1 MNNLATPQQVTATA
15 VLLACYAAVI
25 LYFVVCGAL
34 KVKSMSDYAVGS
46 VRFSPVAVGLS
57 LAASMTSAATFIINP
72 GFVAINGLSAMLS
85 FGVVMPIASMV
96 SLVVFTKGFRKHGQT
111 VKAHTL
117 AQWIGSRFESTG
129 LTHYFGWLSLLLITF
144 IVLICVGLTQV
155 LSNALNAPPL
165 PVLVGVV
172 VFIFGYMMF
181 GGANSMVYTNTIQAS
196 LKLLVAI
203 VLLTSGYEHFSQG
216 VHGFIAKLAAIDPAL
231 THATNPG
238 SYLFRD
244 YFEIIV
250 CQVVIGTAIVCQP
263 HLITKSLLLDSEKDV
278 NRYLTTAVLVLTVFF
293 SVVFVGLYARLAFP
307 GLVLNG
313 QELRMDKIMS
323 AYVVREFPVYIGLL
337 VILGLISAGISTLES
352 LIQSLSST
360 ITADIIKPLLS
371 ATAFEGAGGFG
382 REILLNRAVIAVLG
396 GVAIWLSY
404 DQFVNAKLSVAIFAQ
419 TGVYA
424 YFAAAF
430 VPVCFGIFLRDAP
443 RVAVTVASVTALLV
457 HFAVYFGRLT
467 PYMQAPVRNPGV
479 SAALGI
485 MASVAVGGV
494 LYMARRRVEVPAAAS
509 GAFDADVVSTTIVS
523 PSEPYETPV
532 GRSRSQREGS
542 QTTPATA

>member
-1 MNNLATPQQVTATA
+1 MPGIATSQQVTATA
-15 VLLACYAAVI
+15 VLLAVYAAVI
-25 LYFVVCGAL
+25 LFFVVRGAL
-34 KVKSMSDYAVGS
+34 KIKSMSDYAVGS
-46 VRFSPVAVGLS
+46 VKFSPVAVGLS

-85 FGVVMPIASMV
+85 FGIVMPLASMV

-117 AQWIGSRFESTG
+117 AQWIGSRFESAG
-129 LTHYFGWLSLLLITF
+129 LTRYFGWLSLLLITF

-165 PVLVGVV
+165 PVLVSVV

-196 LKLLVAI
+196 LKLLVAL

-231 THATNPG
+231 AHATNPG

-250 CQVVIGTAIVCQP
+250 CQVVIGIAIVCQP

-278 NRYLTTAVLVLTVFF
+278 NRYLSTAVLVLSVFF

-313 QELRMDKIMS
+313 QELKMDKIMS

-360 ITADIIKPLLS
+360 ITADIIKPLLP
-371 ATAFEGAGGFG
+371 ARTFAGTGGFG
-382 REILLNRAVIAVLG
+382 REILLNRAVIAALG

-404 DQFVNAKLSVAIFAQ
+404 DQFVHARLSVAIFAQ

-443 RVAVTVASVTALLV
+443 RVAVAAGSVTALLV

-485 MASVAVGGV
+485 MASVAVGGG
-494 LYMARRRVEVPAAAS
+494 LYLARRAAAPVANES
-509 GAFDADVVSTTIVS
+509 LIATTAV
-523 PSEPYETPV
+523 
-532 GRSRSQREGS
+532 
-542 QTTPATA
+542 

>member
-1 MNNLATPQQVTATA
+1 MPGIATPQQVTATA
-15 VLLACYAAVI
+15 ILLACYAAVI
-25 LYFVVCGAL
+25 LFFVVRGAL
-34 KVKSMSDYAVGS
+34 KIKSMSDYAVGS

-85 FGVVMPIASMV
+85 FGVVMPLASMV

-117 AQWIGSRFESTG
+117 AQWIGSRFQSAG
-129 LTHYFGWLSLLLITF
+129 LTRYFGWLSLLLITF

-165 PVLVGVV
+165 PVLVSVV

-216 VHGFIAKLAAIDPAL
+216 VHGFVAKLATIDPAL

-244 YFEIIV
+244 YFEIII
-250 CQVVIGTAIVCQP
+250 CQIVIGTAIVCQP

-278 NRYLTTAVLVLTVFF
+278 NRYLLTAVAVLMVFF
-293 SVVFVGLYARLAFP
+293 SVVFVGLYARMAFP
-307 GLVLNG
+307 GLMLNG
-313 QELRMDKIMS
+313 QELKMDKIMS
-323 AYVVREFPVYIGLL
+323 AYVVREFPVYVGLL
-337 VILGLISAGISTLES
+337 VIMGLISAGISTLES

-360 ITADIIKPLLS
+360 ITADIIRPLLP
-371 ATAFEGAGGFG
+371 ATAFAGPGGFG
-382 REILLNRAVIAVLG
+382 REILLNRAVIAALG

-404 DQFVNAKLSVAIFAQ
+404 DQFINAKLSVAIFAQ

-430 VPVCFGIFLRDAP
+430 VPVSFGIFLRDAP
-443 RVAVTVASVTALLV
+443 RIAVTMASVTALLV

-485 MASVAVGGV
+485 MASVAVGGAWY
-494 LYMARRRVEVPAAAS
+494 LARRRVGVSEETEAA
-509 GAFDADVVSTTIVS
+509 GVVVET
-523 PSEPYETPV
+523 PETPV
-532 GRSRSQREGS
+532 QLTIERHAELAEASLPQ
-542 QTTPATA
+542 Q

>member
-1 MNNLATPQQVTATA
+1 MNSNATPQLVTATA

-25 LYFVVCGAL
+25 LFFVVRGAL
-34 KVKSMSDYAVGS
+34 KIKSMSDYAVGS

-85 FGVVMPIASMV
+85 FGVVMPLASMV

-117 AQWIGSRFESTG
+117 AQWIGSRFQSPG
-129 LTHYFGWLSLLLITF
+129 LTRYFGWLSLLLITF

-250 CQVVIGTAIVCQP
+250 CQIVIGVAIVCQP

-307 GLVLNG
+307 SLLLNG

-323 AYVVREFPVYIGLL
+323 AYVVREFPVYLGLL

-360 ITADIIKPLLS
+360 ITADIIKPLLP
-371 ATAFEGAGGFG
+371 ATAFAGAGGFG
-382 REILLNRAVIAVLG
+382 REILLNRAVIAALG

-404 DQFVNAKLSVAIFAQ
+404 DQFVHAKLSVAIFAQ

-430 VPVCFGIFLRDAP
+430 VPVSFGIFLRDAP
-443 RVAVTVASVTALLV
+443 RMAVTVASVTALLV

-485 MASVAVGGV
+485 MASVAVGGAWY
-494 LYMARRRVEVPAAAS
+494 LARRRAGVSEETGAPEVAS
-509 GAFDADVVSTTIVS
+509 GRQQTLTQPTAKRHAELAEVSL
-523 PSEPYETPV
+523 P
-532 GRSRSQREGS
+532 QH
-542 QTTPATA
+542 

>member
-1 MNNLATPQQVTATA
+1 MPGIASSQQVTATA
-15 VLLACYAAVI
+15 ILLVVYAAVI
-25 LYFVVCGAL
+25 LFFVVRGAL
-34 KVKSMSDYAVGS
+34 KVKSMADYAVGS

-85 FGVVMPIASMV
+85 FGVVMPIASMA

-117 AQWIGSRFESTG
+117 AQWIGSRFQSAG
-129 LTHYFGWLSLLLITF
+129 LTRYFGWLSLLLITF

-181 GGANSMVYTNTIQAS
+181 GGANSMVYTNTMQAC
-196 LKLLVAI
+196 LKLLVAL

-216 VHGFIAKLAAIDPAL
+216 IHGFIAKLGAIDPAL

-244 YFEIIV
+244 YFEIIF
-250 CQVVIGTAIVCQP
+250 CQVVIGIAIVCQP
-263 HLITKSLLLDSEKDV
+263 HLITKSLLLDNEKDV

-293 SVVFVGLYARLAFP
+293 SVVFVGLYARFAFP

-313 QELRMDKIMS
+313 QELKMDKIMS
-323 AYVVREFPVYIGLL
+323 AYVVREFPVYMGLL
-337 VILGLISAGISTLES
+337 IILGLISAGISTLES

-360 ITADIIKPLLS
+360 ITADIIKPLLP
-371 ATAFEGAGGFG
+371 ATAFAGAGGFG
-382 REILLNRAVIAVLG
+382 REILLNRAVIAALG
-396 GVAIWLSY
+396 AVAIWLSY

-430 VPVCFGIFLRDAP
+430 VPISFGIFLKNAP
-443 RVAVTVASVTALLV
+443 RGAVAAASVTALVV
-457 HFAVYFGRLT
+457 HFGVYFGRLT

-485 MASVAVGGV
+485 VASVAVGGA
-494 LYMARRRVEVPAAAS
+494 LYLLRRRAAA
-509 GAFDADVVSTTIVS
+509 AIS
-523 PSEPYETPV
+523 PLAIEPTPDRHAELAEASRV
-532 GRSRSQREGS
+532 G
-542 QTTPATA
+542 

>member
-1 MNNLATPQQVTATA
+1 MHGIATPQQVTATA

-25 LYFVVCGAL
+25 LFFVVRGAL
-34 KVKSMSDYAVGS
+34 KIKSMSDYAVGS

-85 FGVVMPIASMV
+85 FGVVMPLASMV

-117 AQWIGSRFESTG
+117 AQWIGSRFQSPG
-129 LTHYFGWLSLLLITF
+129 LTRYFGWLSLLLITF

-196 LKLLVAI
+196 LKLLVAL

-250 CQVVIGTAIVCQP
+250 SQLVIGTAIVCQP

-313 QELRMDKIMS
+313 QELKMDKIMS

-360 ITADIIKPLLS
+360 ITADIIKPLLPT
-371 ATAFEGAGGFG
+371 TAFQGAGGFG
-382 REILLNRAVIAVLG
+382 REILLNRAVIAALG

-404 DQFVNAKLSVAIFAQ
+404 DQFVHAKLSVAIFAQ

-430 VPVCFGIFLRDAP
+430 VPVSFGIFLRDAP
-443 RVAVTVASVTALLV
+443 RIAVTMASVTAVLV

-485 MASVAVGGV
+485 MASVAVGGAWY
-494 LYMARRRVEVPAAAS
+494 LARRRVVASEAVEAAEVAL
-509 GAFDADVVSTTIVS
+509 
-523 PSEPYETPV
+523 ET
-532 GRSRSQREGS
+532 S
-542 QTTPATA
+542 QTWAQPTIERHAELAEASLPQ

>member
-1 MNNLATPQQVTATA
+1 MHGIATPQQVTATA
-15 VLLACYAAVI
+15 ILLAVYAAVI
-25 LYFVVCGAL
+25 LFFVVRGAL
-34 KVKSMSDYAVGS
+34 KIKSMSDYAVGS

-85 FGVVMPIASMV
+85 FGVVMPLASMI

-117 AQWIGSRFESTG
+117 AQWIGSRFQSPG
-129 LTHYFGWLSLLLITF
+129 LTRYFGWLSLLLITF

-165 PVLVGVV
+165 PVLVSVV

-196 LKLLVAI
+196 LKLLVAV

-244 YFEIIV
+244 YFEIII
-250 CQVVIGTAIVCQP
+250 CQIVIGTAIVCQP

-307 GLVLNG
+307 NLMLNG
-313 QELRMDKIMS
+313 QELKMDKIIS

-360 ITADIIKPLLS
+360 ITADIIKPLLP
-371 ATAFEGAGGFG
+371 ATAFAGTGGFG
-382 REILLNRAVIAVLG
+382 REILLNRAVIAALG
-396 GVAIWLSY
+396 GLAIWLSY

-443 RVAVTVASVTALLV
+443 RVAVTAGSVTALLV

-485 MASVAVGGV
+485 LASVAVGGA
-494 LYMARRRVEVPAAAS
+494 LYLVRRRAGRTEEAATAEAAS
-509 GAFDADVVSTTIVS
+509 EKPEALLQPTIERHAELAEAS
-523 PSEPYETPV
+523 LP
-532 GRSRSQREGS
+532 Q
-542 QTTPATA
+542 

>member
-1 MNNLATPQQVTATA
+1 MHGLATPQQVTATA

-25 LYFVVCGAL
+25 LFFVVRGAL
-34 KVKSMSDYAVGS
+34 KIKSMSDYAVGS

-117 AQWIGSRFESTG
+117 AQWIGSRFASPG
-129 LTHYFGWLSLLLITF
+129 LTRYFGGLSLLLITF

-250 CQVVIGTAIVCQP
+250 CQIVIGTAIVCQP

-278 NRYLTTAVLVLTVFF
+278 NRYLLTAVAVLTVFF

-313 QELRMDKIMS
+313 QELKMDKLMS

-360 ITADIIKPLLS
+360 ITADIIKPLLP
-371 ATAFEGAGGFG
+371 ATAFAGAGGFG
-382 REILLNRAVIAVLG
+382 REILLNRAVIAALG

-430 VPVCFGIFLRDAP
+430 VPVSFGIFLRDAP

-485 MASVAVGGV
+485 LASVAVGGA
-494 LYMARRRVEVPAAAS
+494 LYLARRRAGVSDATEATEATSVVPQMLVQPTTARHAELAEAS
-509 GAFDADVVSTTIVS
+509 L
-523 PSEPYETPV
+523 P
-532 GRSRSQREGS
+532 RL
-542 QTTPATA
+542 

>member
-1 MNNLATPQQVTATA
+1 MSGLATPQQVTATA
-15 VLLACYAAVI
+15 ILLAVYAAVI
-25 LYFVVCGAL
+25 LFFVVRGAL
-34 KVKSMSDYAVGS
+34 KIKSMSDYAVGS

-85 FGVVMPIASMV
+85 FGVVMPLASMV

-117 AQWIGSRFESTG
+117 AQWIGSRFQSAG
-129 LTHYFGWLSLLLITF
+129 LTRYFGWLSLLLITF

-165 PVLVGVV
+165 PVLVSVV

-196 LKLLVAI
+196 LKLLVAV

-216 VHGFIAKLAAIDPAL
+216 VHGFIARLAAIDPAL

-244 YFEIIV
+244 YFEIII

-278 NRYLTTAVLVLTVFF
+278 NRYLLTAVAVLTVFF

-313 QELRMDKIMS
+313 QELKMDKIMS

-360 ITADIIKPLLS
+360 ITADIIKPLLP
-371 ATAFEGAGGFG
+371 ATAFAGAGGFG
-382 REILLNRAVIAVLG
+382 REILLNRAVIAALG

-443 RVAVTVASVTALLV
+443 RMAVAVASATALLV

-485 MASVAVGGV
+485 LASVAVGGAWY
-494 LYMARRRVEVPAAAS
+494 LARRRVGVSEESEAAKAALAPTQALVQPTIERHAELAEAS
-509 GAFDADVVSTTIVS
+509 L
-523 PSEPYETPV
+523 P
-532 GRSRSQREGS
+532 Q
-542 QTTPATA
+542 

>member
-1 MNNLATPQQVTATA
+1 MNSNATPQLVTATA

-25 LYFVVCGAL
+25 LFFVVRGAL
-34 KVKSMSDYAVGS
+34 KIKSMSDYAVGS

-85 FGVVMPIASMV
+85 FGVVMPLASMV

-117 AQWIGSRFESTG
+117 AQWIGSRFQSAG
-129 LTHYFGWLSLLLITF
+129 LTRYFGWLSLLLITF

-250 CQVVIGTAIVCQP
+250 CQIVIGVAIVCQP

-278 NRYLTTAVLVLTVFF
+278 NRYLLTAVAVLTVFF
-293 SVVFVGLYARLAFP
+293 SVVFVGLYARLSFP
-307 GLVLNG
+307 GLLLNG

-323 AYVVREFPVYIGLL
+323 AYVVREFPVYLGLL

-360 ITADIIKPLLS
+360 ITADIIRPLLP
-371 ATAFEGAGGFG
+371 ATAFAGTGGFG
-382 REILLNRAVIAVLG
+382 REILLNRVVIAALG

-430 VPVCFGIFLRDAP
+430 VPVSFGIFLRDAP
-443 RVAVTVASVTALLV
+443 RSAVTVASVTALLV

-485 MASVAVGGV
+485 MASVAVGGAWY
-494 LYMARRRVEVPAAAS
+494 LARRRARGAEDSEAAEVAAGTPQTLMKPTTERHAELAEAS
-509 GAFDADVVSTTIVS
+509 L
-523 PSEPYETPV
+523 P
-532 GRSRSQREGS
+532 Q
-542 QTTPATA
+542 

>member
-1 MNNLATPQQVTATA
+1 MHGIATPQQVTATA
-15 VLLACYAAVI
+15 ILLACYAAVI
-25 LYFVVCGAL
+25 LFFVVRGAL
-34 KVKSMSDYAVGS
+34 KIKSMSDYAVGS

-85 FGVVMPIASMV
+85 FGVVMPLASMV

-117 AQWIGSRFESTG
+117 AQWIGSRFQSAG
-129 LTHYFGWLSLLLITF
+129 LTRYFGLLSLLLITF

-165 PVLVGVV
+165 PVLVSVV

-196 LKLLVAI
+196 LKLLVAL

-278 NRYLTTAVLVLTVFF
+278 NRYLLTAVAVLTVFF

-307 GLVLNG
+307 GLMLNG
-313 QELRMDKIMS
+313 QELKMDKIMS

-360 ITADIIKPLLS
+360 ITADIIKPLLP
-371 ATAFEGAGGFG
+371 AAAFAGAGGFG
-382 REILLNRAVIAVLG
+382 REIMLNRAVIAALG
-396 GVAIWLSY
+396 AVAIWLSY

-430 VPVCFGIFLRDAP
+430 VPVSFGIFLRDTP
-443 RVAVTVASVTALLV
+443 RTAVTIASVTALLV

-494 LYMARRRVEVPAAAS
+494 LYLARRKAGVSEATTAVEMPSNMAIQPNLARHAELAGAS
-509 GAFDADVVSTTIVS
+509 L
-523 PSEPYETPV
+523 P
-532 GRSRSQREGS
+532 Q
-542 QTTPATA
+542 